1 MCVFSHIWLFVTLW
15 NVAHGVSLSMGFSRE
30 EYWSGLQFPPPG
42 DLPDSGIQPSS
53 PALAGRFFTTE
64 PHILKENTSIYNVHK
79 VQWLFI
85 LKCYH

>member
-42 DLPDSGIQPSS
+42 DLWFYQGIKPKF
-53 PALAGRFFTTE
+53 PALQADSLPLSHE
-64 PHILKENTSIYNVHK
+64 ENPYNILS
-79 VQWLFI
+79 
-85 LKCYH
+85 